1 MMARRGRSPATGNN
15 TPSTLRTEER
25 TSATAAFAE
34 TSQQTQQPQPLIPN
48 FVMDP
53 RRNQEVRVDESV
65 IEPDYG
71 RVDMAATERAD
82 VVAGDQER
90 GNQETVQSMEAGRTA
105 QTSAGT
111 SGARGTRAGVRTVL
125 ESTEQMSEAGARAR
139 EESEEL
145 VPVERPAALPLQDD
159 GAGIHSRAQSER
171 EDRGLSS
178 VTSRVSLSEAGM
190 LPPLPSA
197 VPSDRAS
204 SRGHRGMT
212 VGDRTPSVR
221 SREDRA
227 RESRLEGLLESM
239 ASAISHM
246 GERLQDLEERR
257 SSPARSR
264 RSSVG
269 SRDSSL
275 VRAQLEGMR
284 FVQTGGLTT
293 PQDSMGNMLPA
304 IGYPQLTNVSAPVST
319 QPVFPAQTQPS
330 TGLLRLL

>member
-1 MMARRGRSPATGNN
+1 MDMMARRGRSPATGNN

-34 TSQQTQQPQPLIPN
+34 TSQQAQQPQPLIPN

-90 GNQETVQSMEAGRTA
+90 GNQETVQSVEAGRTA

-111 SGARGTRAGVRTVL
+111 NGARGTRAGVRTVL

-145 VPVERPAALPLQDD
+145 VPVERPASLPAALPLQDD

-171 EDRGLSS
+171 EDRGL
-178 VTSRVSLSEAGM
+178 
-190 LPPLPSA
+190 
-197 VPSDRAS
+197 
-204 SRGHRGMT
+204 
-212 VGDRTPSVR
+212 
-221 SREDRA
+221 
-227 RESRLEGLLESM
+227 
-239 ASAISHM
+239 
-246 GERLQDLEERR
+246 
-257 SSPARSR
+257 
-264 RSSVG
+264 
-269 SRDSSL
+269 
-275 VRAQLEGMR
+275 
-284 FVQTGGLTT
+284 
-293 PQDSMGNMLPA
+293 
-304 IGYPQLTNVSAPVST
+304 
-319 QPVFPAQTQPS
+319 
-330 TGLLRLL
+330 